1 MPSNW
6 RSPVRELPSRTDE
19 NEEHS
24 TPPHDNNKA
33 VFIIAHDSASSVPKA
48 HQANQ
53 EEQHPKETDHSQQ
66 TQQKN
71 CNAGLSSV
79 YALAERCCPADP
91 PLSCLTVSF
100 TESTTHYHGQG
111 QMQSAFRDADYFSSL
126 SSPIREGLEISL
138 RTWFLLFWTMGH
150 QYLLGTPTLHV

>member
-1 MPSNW
+1 MLEQE
-6 RSPVRELPSRTDE
+6 RRVDGVPVSLVRHS
-19 NEEHS
+19 EHS

-79 YALAERCCPADP
+79 YALAGARGWAGVMHHTHSGGKDED
-91 PLSCLTVSF
+91 TV
-100 TESTTHYHGQG
+100 TVQQTATTHPEET
-111 QMQSAFRDADYFSSL
+111 APFSD
-126 SSPIREGLEISL
+126 P
-138 RTWFLLFWTMGH
+138 
-150 QYLLGTPTLHV
+150 